1 MGSYLFSPQVAL
13 LTEHLEHT
21 PITLIDEIINSINLL
36 VTDSLNIFENT
47 INQSPKI
54 FGYPDGPDGPGSLS
68 PASQHEISNGMH
80 QLETLLGA
88 LIDKNFDKFEI
99 YALRNVLTVPDG
111 LVGWVKLPHHKGYD
125 FKPRPTD
132 APLLTATAPPATPA
146 AAPAP
151 NEGYAWYHPTH
162 PTNDTFTR
170 LREKLIASHYLNQTL
185 KTEVSSNAALISKL
199 KSALA
204 NTSPTDTAPS
214 ASLSFLT
221 TSTPT
226 TLHPLPTTA
235 EFIALQISSIRSLLA
250 TLPPKLTTSSDS
262 LTSPTSDDDEEN
274 TPLAP
279 DLSDLDPTNP
289 SISPNERRKRY
300 IEKMIRRHMQKQR
313 RIKLTR
319 RGEVVGGEYWDGVAA
334 SCGGVGVAGEKRR
347 GLEEVVALERLF
359 GIEGGGEE
367 GKEKE

>member
-1 MGSYLFSPQVAL
+1 MGSYLFSPQAAL

-21 PITLIDEIINSINLL
+21 PITLIDEIINTINLL

-99 YALRNVLTVPDG
+99 YVLRNLLTVPDG
-111 LVGWVKLPHHKGYD
+111 LVGWVRLPHHKGLE

-132 APLLTATAPPATPA
+132 APPLPTTSTPA
-146 AAPAP
+146 AAPAAAPGP
-151 NEGYAWYHPTH
+151 NEGYTWYHPTH

-170 LREKLIASHYLNQTL
+170 LREKLIASHYLHQTL
-185 KTEVSSNAALISKL
+185 KTEASSNAALISKL
-199 KSALA
+199 QAALA
-204 NTSPTDTAPS
+204 NTTPANTAPS
-214 ASLSFLT
+214 TSLSFLT

-226 TLHPLPTTA
+226 ALHPLPTTA

-262 LTSPTSDDDEEN
+262 LTSPTFDSDDEI

-279 DLSDLDPTNP
+279 DLGDLDPTNP

-300 IEKMIRRHMQKQR
+300 IEKMTRRHMQKQR

-319 RGEVVGGEYWDGVAA
+319 RGEVVGGEYWDGVVA
-334 SCGGVGVAGEKRR
+334 SGGVGQKRR
-347 GLEEVVALERLF
+347 GLEEVTALEGLF
-359 GIEGGGEE
+359 GMEGAGEG